1 MTTFVLLAAV
11 LTIAGVALVAIPLL
25 RTKPADTTPAPWAA
39 LVAAGVLAVGSSVL
53 YVRLT
58 NWSWH
63 TSVTEDT
70 PQTMVARLA
79 RRLEQNPDNLEGW
92 LMLGRSYTEL
102 QEYPLSV
109 RAFERADRLAGG
121 KSTEALIGEAEALA
135 RSDENELDGRAAKL
149 IEQALAVDPNSG
161 KALFFGAAV
170 AMRKGN
176 LPLARERF
184 ARLMSLDPPDNIK
197 PLLQKQIDSIDQQL
211 AAGGGAGAV
220 GQGGPATGAS
230 AAGSSGT
237 AAVAGAR
244 PPGGNGTFAAA
255 PRPGSNSTAGTG
267 MGPDGNSTPGAAS
280 GPDSQPAADPNARV
294 RINVTLA
301 PTLAQSAATA
311 APLFVFVRDP
321 ARPGPPLAVKRLESH
336 FPQTVEL
343 TASDSMMPGRAI
355 AAGQKVQVVARI
367 ARSGNP
373 VGASGDPV
381 GESAYQVGRDGLV
394 NIVIDHVMP

>member
-39 LVAAGVLAVGSSVL
+39 LAAAGVLAVGSTVL

-58 NWSWH
+58 NWSWQ
-63 TSVTEDT
+63 TSVAEDT

-102 QEYPLSV
+102 QEYQLSV
-109 RAFERADRLAGG
+109 RAFQRADRLAGG
-121 KSTEALIGEAEALA
+121 KSSEALIGEAEALA
-135 RSDENELDGRAAKL
+135 RSDENELQGRAAKL
-149 IEQALAVDPNSG
+149 IDQALAVDPDSG

-184 ARLMSLDPPDNIK
+184 TRLMALDPPDNIK
-197 PLLQKQIDSIDQQL
+197 PLLQKQIDSINQQL
-211 AAGGGAGAV
+211 AGGAG
-220 GQGGPATGAS
+220 QGRPATGA
-230 AAGSSGT
+230 GST
-237 AAVAGAR
+237 VAAAVG
-244 PPGGNGTFAAA
+244 PGV
-255 PRPGSNSTAGTG
+255 NSTAGA
-267 MGPDGNSTPGAAS
+267 AAS
-280 GPDSQPAADPNARV
+280 PGNQPAADPNARV

-301 PTLAQSAATA
+301 PALAQSAATA